1 MTAIAATGSSTAKA
15 AESSQDLIGATQD
28 RFLKLLVAQMRNQ
41 DPLNPL
47 DNAQVTSQLAQL
59 STVSGINKLGE
70 LVQSLS
76 ASFSQTQSLQ
86 ATSMIGRGI
95 LTEGSSVVLNQGTA
109 VGGFE
114 LPSAADQVVLQVKDS
129 GGNVIHA
136 TDLGAQQAGI
146 SVFQWDGVRDDGTK
160 APDGIYRFEVEA
172 LQNGKAVAA
181 TRLTHGTVASVSL
194 GASGD
199 STGVQLNLL
208 NLGAV
213 NLAQIKQ
220 VM

>member
-15 AESSQDLIGATQD
+15 TESPQDLIGATQD

-76 ASFSQTQSLQ
+76 TSFSQTQSLQ

-95 LTEGSSVVLNQGTA
+95 LTEGSSVVLSQGA
-109 VGGFE
+109 ALGGFE
-114 LPSAADQVVLQVKDS
+114 LPSAADQVVLEIKDS
-129 GGNVIHA
+129 GGNVVHA
-136 TDLGAQQAGI
+136 TNLGAQNAGI
-146 SVFQWDGVRDDGTK
+146 SVFQWDGVRDDGTV
-160 APDGIYRFEVEA
+160 APDGIYRFEVKA
-172 LQNGKAVAA
+172 LQNGKDVEA

-194 GASGD
+194 GGTD
-199 STGVQLNLL
+199 VQLNLL

-213 NLAQIKQ
+213 SLAQVKQ